1 MKLLL
6 GLVAGLM
13 GLQQVAIADHAT
25 LERLAREMGTTGTNL
40 YYGARQVLGPYPTYK
55 QRYAFEHVSFFH
67 NAAHRFERVVGARE
81 ESTSRDHA
89 SDVQYAFRQLD
100 YDLYNAR
107 KTFPDLFYGVVFS
120 ELTSDGSELS
130 EVASTSDIV
139 TRDHPQFGKLEGYL
153 RYAESLIPQI
163 RNNLP

>member
-1 MKLLL
+1 MKLLI

-13 GLQQVAIADHAT
+13 GLQQVAVADHAT
-25 LERLAREMGTTGTNL
+25 LERLAREMGTVGTNL
-40 YYGARQVLGPYPTYK
+40 YYGARQVIGPRPTYR

-67 NAAHRFERVVGARE
+67 NSAHRFERVLGVRE
-81 ESTSRDHA
+81 EVDARDHA
-89 SDVQYAFRQLD
+89 SDIRYAFQQLD

-107 KTFPDLFYGVVFS
+107 KTFPDLFYGVFFS
-120 ELTSDGSELS
+120 NLNEQDAIS
-130 EVASTSDIV
+130 EVPSASDIV

>member
-1 MKLLL
+1 MKLLI

-25 LERLAREMGTTGTNL
+25 LEKLAREMGTTGTNL
-40 YYGARQVLGPYPTYK
+40 YYGARQVIGPRPTYR

-67 NAAHRFERVVGARE
+67 NAAHRFEQVVGARGE
-81 ESTSRDHA
+81 VDSRDHA
-89 SDVQYAFRQLD
+89 SDVNYAFRQLD

-107 KTFPDLFYGVVFS
+107 KTFPDLFYGVFFS
-120 ELTSDGSELS
+120 NLNES
-130 EVASTSDIV
+130 AAASDIV

-153 RYAESLIPQI
+153 RYAESLLPQI